1 MSAATATGATP
12 ARSWPGI
19 AGNIAGRMTDARRL
33 SGKSALVTGASR
45 GIGESIARRFAREG
59 ARVLLAA
66 RDVGAIERI
75 AGELAADGAVA
86 FAAACDVTDEA
97 SIRKVVGEAVDRFGA
112 IDVLV
117 NNAGHSGPTPLDDLT
132 SEADALWDAIVATNL
147 TAVFRLTR
155 AASPHLS
162 RGARVIN
169 LSSVLG
175 RFGVP
180 GHAAYCGSKHGVIG
194 LTRALA
200 LELAPRD
207 ITVNAICPGWVETEM
222 ARQGFRRFG
231 SVEEGRDIAAKMA
244 PLKRVLEPEEIA
256 GLAAYLASDDAR
268 SVTGQAIVADGGQV
282 MP

>member
-1 MSAATATGATP
+1 MQ
-12 ARSWPGI
+12 I
-19 AGNIAGRMTDARRL
+19 VDARRL
-33 SGKSALVTGASR
+33 SGKAGLVTGASR
-45 GIGESIARRFAREG
+45 GIGRAIARRFVDEG
-59 ARVLLAA
+59 ARVVLAA
-66 RDVGAIERI
+66 RDSEAIGR
-75 AGELAADGAVA
+75 LAAELSAGGGEAVPVV
-86 FAAACDVTDEA
+86 CDVTQES
-97 SIRKVVGEAVDRFGA
+97 SILSTVAATVDRFGTL
-112 IDVLV
+112 DVLV
-117 NNAGHSGPTPLDDLT
+117 NNAGLGGATHLDDR
-132 SEADALWDAIVATNL
+132 SAAADEKWDAIVATNL
-147 TAVFRLTR
+147 TAVFRMTR

-162 RGARVIN
+162 RGARIIN

-180 GHAAYCGSKHGVIG
+180 GYAAYSASKHGVIG

-222 ARQGFRRFG
+222 ARQGWLRFG
-231 SVEEGRDIAAKMA
+231 SVEAGRDAAAKMA
-244 PLKRVLEPEEIA
+244 PLKRVLDPEEIA

>member
-1 MSAATATGATP
+1 M
-12 ARSWPGI
+12 
-19 AGNIAGRMTDARRL
+19 
-33 SGKSALVTGASR
+33 TGASR
-45 GIGESIARRFAREG
+45 GIGEAIARRFAEEG
-59 ARVLLAA
+59 ASVALAG
-66 RDVGAIERI
+66 RDH
-75 AGELAADGAVA
+75 AACRRHATEIQGKGGDAEAV
-86 FAAACDVTDEA
+86 ACDVLDSGSVA
-97 SIRKVVGEAVDRFGA
+97 KAISAAVQRWGR

-117 NNAGHSGPTPLDDLT
+117 NNAGLGGATPLDDPDDQ
-132 SEADALWDAIVATNL
+132 AWDAIVATNL
-147 TAVFRLTR
+147 TAVFRVTR
-155 AASPHLS
+155 QASPVLS
-162 RGARVIN
+162 QGARVIN

-180 GHAAYCGSKHGVIG
+180 GYAAYCASKHGVIG

-200 LELAPRD
+200 LELAPRG

-231 SVEEGRDIAAKMA
+231 SEGEGRAAAAKMA
-244 PLKRVLEPEEIA
+244 PLNRVLEPAEIA